1 MSRDA
6 PGDEQ
11 SMLGAEPRP
20 LRVLI
25 LEDRPADAELI
36 ELELR
41 RAGLELEWTR
51 VDSERD
57 FLASLSEDLDVILS
71 DYSMPQFDALRALS
85 LLLTV
90 PAVLTVASIP
100 WLDYD
105 LALVGATLACY
116 ASLVLAAFVCYARSS
131 DRFAFK
137 PVAVAGVI
145 FATGWL
151 AAV

>member
-1 MSRDA
+1 VSRDA

-71 DYSMPQFDALRALS
+71 DYSMPQFDALQALS
-85 LLLTV
+85 LLQETGLD
-90 PAVLTVASIP
+90 IP
-100 WLDYD
+100 FIVVTGSFEEQ
-105 LALVGATLACY
+105 AIAQ
-116 ASLVLAAFVCYARSS
+116 AAAGHWS
-131 DRFAFK
+131 D
-137 PVAVAGVI
+137 
-145 FATGWL
+145 
-151 AAV
+151 AAVTA